1 MIQISPSNRV
11 SLIGCR
17 PGILSALPVL
27 EAECERLGLSL
38 LVTSGS
44 DGKHGEGSLHPAPH
58 GLALDYTGVKPS
70 GMLASITELQSMAA
84 EVRARLGRAF
94 DVTEEIPPD
103 RPSRNHIHVE
113 RDPKKRPLEF
123 WEEGA

>member
-1 MIQISPSNRV
+1 MIQISPLNRV

-27 EAECERLGLSL
+27 EAECARLGLSL
-38 LVTSGS
+38 LLTSGT
-44 DGKHGEGSLHPAPH
+44 DGKHSPSSLHPVPH
-58 GLALDYTGVKPS
+58 GLALDYTGIEPN
-70 GMLASITELQSMAA
+70 GLLASIPELQSMASA
-84 EVRARLGRAF
+84 VRAKLGRAF
-94 DVTEEIPPD
+94 DVTEEIFPE
-103 RPSRNHIHVE
+103 RPSKNHVHVE